1 LTFRGSARDGE
12 FWFRQAYEAAQK
24 MNARNAVL
32 VATLHLGDLFTR
44 MSSLTNA
51 HQFLSEAAE
60 MADAVD
66 KTKESVFMEL
76 SFYGLHG
83 RNEIWSDAFRSIVR
97 AETKLKKL
105 LEPVFVNGL
114 EKGDGI
120 DLVDRFANLR
130 ISLGSP
136 AGNLKKT
143 SPKPARR
150 SQGKKSTVSAT
161 GTSTMISH

>member
-1 LTFRGSARDGE
+1 
-12 FWFRQAYEAAQK
+12 

-32 VATLHLGDLFTR
+32 IATLHLGDLFTR
-44 MSSLTNA
+44 MSSLANA

-66 KTKESVFMEL
+66 KTKESVLMEL

-105 LEPVFVNGL
+105 LEPVFVKGL

-120 DLVDRFANLR
+120 DFVDRFANLR

-136 AGNLKKT
+136 ARNLKKT
-143 SPKPARR
+143 SPKPSRR
-150 SQGKKSTVSAT
+150 PRGTNSTVSAT
-161 GTSTMISH
+161 GMSIIISD